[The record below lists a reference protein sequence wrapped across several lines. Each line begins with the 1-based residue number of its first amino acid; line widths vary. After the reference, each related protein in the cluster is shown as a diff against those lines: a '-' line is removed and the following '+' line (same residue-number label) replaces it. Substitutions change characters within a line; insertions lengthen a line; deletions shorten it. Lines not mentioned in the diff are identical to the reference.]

1 MLNIVKCF
9 TALYVDAAGDATTVV
24 VVAVVIDAVFVLPG
38 VITLE
43 ALSTHDAWTSTAVA
57 LPVMTLI
64 TSEVLDSIII
74 LESIDYRVTSSTI
87 TPVPSDI
94 YSGAAS
100 TAPPPPLPPAPPS
113 APFVAA
119 VIVAPPPP
127 PPAPP
132 FRDEALAPA
141 APAVGLAPSV
151 P

>member
-100 TAPPPPLPPAPPS
+100 TATTSASATSSTIGSVRCCSNRCPPS
-113 APFVAA
+113 PAACAPF
-119 VIVAPPPP
+119 
-127 PPAPP
+127 
-132 FRDEALAPA
+132 
-141 APAVGLAPSV
+141 
-151 P
+151 

>member
-74 LESIDYRVTSSTI
+74 LICIDYRVARAASATSAADSWVHAAATAATTATTSSAI
-87 TPVPSDI
+87 A
-94 YSGAAS
+94 SGF
-100 TAPPPPLPPAPPS
+100 TCC
-113 APFVAA
+113 
-119 VIVAPPPP
+119 
-127 PPAPP
+127 
-132 FRDEALAPA
+132 
-141 APAVGLAPSV
+141 
-151 P
+151 